1 VIKTGFTGEYE
12 HNLDEKG
19 RVSLPAKIKKY
30 IEEAADG
37 EELAGKIVLTKST
50 TRKCL
55 EAFMADDWQRMVASY
70 NQNMNLKENKVDD
83 SIVDVGRNTDTV
95 TLDKAGRIMINGKL
109 KEFAEIKKK
118 VVFIGAIDR
127 ILIWS
132 SEKLA
137 EYDKGRQ

>member
-55 EAFMADDWQRMVASY
+55 EAFMVDDWQRMVASY

-127 ILIWS
+127 VLIWS
-132 SEKLA
+132 SELLA

>member
-1 VIKTGFTGEYE
+1 
-12 HNLDEKG
+12 
-19 RVSLPAKIKKY
+19 
-30 IEEAADG
+30 
-37 EELAGKIVLTKST
+37 
-50 TRKCL
+50 
-55 EAFMADDWQRMVASY
+55 MVASY